1 MSRRFV
7 APPPTGRYTPAMAPD
22 VDVSQVIAQV
32 AIVAVPVLAA
42 IVFHEVAH
50 GGVAYLL
57 GDPTAARAGRLTL
70 NPLPH
75 IDPFGTI
82 ILPAM
87 LLLAPLIFGTPAVV
101 FGYARPVPIDVRRLR
116 KPRRDAMLVAL
127 AGPGTNLLLATLS
140 AAVLGLLP
148 REVEPTSALSGLRLM
163 ASASL
168 RINCVLAVFNLLPI
182 PPLDGGRVLTA
193 ALPVRA
199 ARPLA
204 KVEGVG
210 MVLVL
215 LVVLNS
221 NVMGRLVGPVITFL
235 LRLTGS

>member
-1 MSRRFV
+1 
-7 APPPTGRYTPAMAPD
+7 MAPD

-42 IVFHEVAH
+42 IIFHEVAH

-140 AAVLGLLP
+140 AAVLGVLP
-148 REVEPTSALSGLRLM
+148 REAEPTSALSGLRLM

-193 ALPVRA
+193 ALPARA
-199 ARPLA
+199 ARQLA
-204 KVEGVG
+204 RVEGVG

-221 NVMGRLVGPVITFL
+221 DVMGRLVRPVITFL